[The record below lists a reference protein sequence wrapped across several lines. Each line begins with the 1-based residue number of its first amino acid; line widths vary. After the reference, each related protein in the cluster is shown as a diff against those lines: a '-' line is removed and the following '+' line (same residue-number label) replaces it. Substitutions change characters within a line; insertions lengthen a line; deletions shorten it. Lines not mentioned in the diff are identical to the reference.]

1 MWNSSYAPD
10 APVKALGARMRARR
24 GSRSA
29 TVMLALGDGDDN
41 AGQMAL
47 VVLVAK
53 CSALIAVVLIAWER
67 LHSYVNS

>member
-1 MWNSSYAPD
+1 
-10 APVKALGARMRARR
+10 
-24 GSRSA
+24 
-29 TVMLALGDGDDN
+29 MLALGDGDDN